1 MGYVLREQLNNQYY
15 CKNHN
20 KIIVF
25 PNEQIAADFVN
36 AFAQY
41 AMAQAMQFMM
51 EDPRLIIEVQQTLQS
66 TKIEG
71 QPKENNLEFIT
82 YEEILREKGV
92 Y

>member
-1 MGYVLREQLNNQYY
+1 MGYVLREQINNQYY
-15 CKNHN
+15 CKDHN

-41 AMAQAMQFMM
+41 AMTQAMQFMM
-51 EDPRLIIEVQQTLQS
+51 EDPGLIMEVQQTLQS
-66 TKIEG
+66 TKIEE
-71 QPKENNLEFIT
+71 QPKGDNITFIT